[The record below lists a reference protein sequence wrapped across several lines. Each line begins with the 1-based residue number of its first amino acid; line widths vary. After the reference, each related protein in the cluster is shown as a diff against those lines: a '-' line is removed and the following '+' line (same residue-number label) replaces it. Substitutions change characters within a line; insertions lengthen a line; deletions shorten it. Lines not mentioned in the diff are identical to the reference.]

1 MAATGYTQILD
12 KLSSIDTRLTVIE
25 TSVSRLDKSVHG
37 NGKPGLVE
45 DVRCVEVKLDKHLEE
60 FEKNEAKQRASKDKL
75 DARWWA
81 VIIIFIS
88 QVIAWIFQ
96 IAKGL

>member
-1 MAATGYTQILD
+1 MSATGYTQIFD

-37 NGKPGLVE
+37 NGKPGLVD
-45 DVRCVEVKLDKHLEE
+45 DVRDVEVKLDKHLEE
-60 FEKNEAKQRASKDKL
+60 FEKNEAKQRTSKDKL

-81 VIIIFIS
+81 VIVIFIS

>member
-45 DVRCVEVKLDKHLEE
+45 DVRYVETKLDKHLEE
-60 FEKNEAKQRASKDKL
+60 FEKIEKSKAASKDKM
-75 DARWWA
+75 AAHWWA
-81 VIIIFIS
+81 VLIIFIS